1 MNSPENEKDK
11 SPDNL
16 EIPLEKEL
24 FWRDEILQVVFWY
37 CGEGLGKSIGL
48 VELQTFL
55 PAPDKVLAQV
65 LERMVTDG
73 YLVKDASMSTTTNI
87 TSEQRF
93 AFTPFGSREGARR
106 FADEF
111 AGLTDQAHGECN
123 DPECDCQTL
132 GPAACANRV
141 TAGTGTGHS
150 H

>member
-11 SPDNL
+11 SELNS
-16 EIPLEKEL
+16 ETTLEKEL

-55 PAPDKVLAQV
+55 PAPDKVLGRV
-65 LERMVTDG
+65 LERMVIDG
-73 YLVKDASMSTTTNI
+73 YLLRDSA
-87 TSEQRF
+87 TSEARF

-123 DPECDCQTL
+123 DPDCDCQTL

-141 TAGTGTGHS
+141 TAGTGHS

>member
-1 MNSPENEKDK
+1 MNLPENDK
-11 SPDNL
+11 NASNTDPAN
-16 EIPLEKEL
+16 EL

-48 VELQTFL
+48 GELQTFL
-55 PAPDKVLAQV
+55 PAPENVLGQV

-73 YLVKDASMSTTTNI
+73 YLVKDDTS
-87 TSEQRF
+87 TSELRF
-93 AFTPFGSREGARR
+93 AFTPFGSKEGARR

-111 AGLTDQAHGECN
+111 AGLTNQAHGECN

-132 GPAACANRV
+132 GPAACSTRA
-141 TAGTGTGHS
+141 TAGSGHS

>member
-11 SPDNL
+11 SPENL
-16 EIPLEKEL
+16 EIPIEKEL
-24 FWRDEILQVVFWY
+24 FWRDEILQVIFWY
-37 CGEGLGKSIGL
+37 CGEGLGKAIGL

-55 PAPDKVLAQV
+55 PAPGRVLGQV
-65 LERMVTDG
+65 LEHMVTDG
-73 YLVKDASMSTTTNI
+73 YLVKDPGS
-87 TSEQRF
+87 TSETRY

-132 GPAACANRV
+132 GPAACSTRV
-141 TAGTGTGHS
+141 TAGSGTGHN